1 MSFLRDARQLEHTAI
16 KDGAF
21 RHAADPRAK
30 WHTPTH
36 PGGTWSA
43 PAHSGRKRPA
53 LAHSGR
59 ERPAFAGLAAKWEAA
74 ERNANARIARAEPL
88 LDRGQVGHGVR
99 WRTLELTNVG
109 RSVLNPAPS
118 PPIPG

>member
-53 LAHSGR
+53 
-59 ERPAFAGLAAKWEAA
+59 FARLAAKWEAA